1 MRTSII
7 KDNEDLTKIERE
19 ENFSQMALKK
29 EENNE
34 RQGSIF
40 DENKDNNLM
49 TKRPK
54 TGVADNKLAHVR
66 KVLET
71 IYNFNGVKSHKI

>member
-1 MRTSII
+1 MMSF
-7 KDNEDLTKIERE
+7 N
-19 ENFSQMALKK
+19 KK

-40 DENKDNNLM
+40 DENKDNTLM

>member
-1 MRTSII
+1 MIKRSKHILSILVFVLVSFCFGACG
-7 KDNEDLTKIERE
+7 N
-19 ENFSQMALKK
+19 AP
-29 EENNE
+29 
-34 RQGSIF
+34 IF
-40 DENKDNNLM
+40 DENKDNTLM